1 MERDDLTAWLRLTL
15 TPGVGNATARRL
27 LQTFGL
33 PQQIFQQT
41 AAALQQCVRVVGPGI
56 TVGGYLCHHQH
67 SDHVLEDTE
76 KGFYICI
83 TVLLREWIEK
93 IE

>member
-33 PQQIFQQT
+33 PQQIFQQSHQ
-41 AAALQQCVRVVGPGI
+41 ALQQ
-56 TVGGYLCHHQH
+56 
-67 SDHVLEDTE
+67 
-76 KGFYICI
+76 
-83 TVLLREWIEK
+83 
-93 IE
+93 